1 MRALIRFKLHEGRNP
16 LYMFLRSAYDFLVVI
31 PSTFRSAT
39 IIDQHTANLLFLL
52 ACLVPHSATGL
63 LHRETHF
70 LFLNAVDQF
79 RAANSTQVPFV
90 QL

>member
-1 MRALIRFKLHEGRNP
+1 MIRFKLHEGRNP
-16 LYMFLRSAYDFLVVI
+16 LYTFLRSTYDFLVVV

-39 IIDQHTANLLFLL
+39 VIDQHTADLLFLL
-52 ACLVPHSATGL
+52 ACLVPHSAAGL

-70 LFLNAVDQF
+70 PFLNALDQF
-79 RAANSTQVPFV
+79 RAASSTQVPFA